1 DRLTTVQKRFPHTE
15 YLQSV
20 SCSSQDESSRGV
32 IIPTKL
38 PGAYKRVVY
47 SDSFIG
53 GKGELNHLCWVC
65 HPCPTGK
72 TQVTGD
78 VFQFTVD
85 VSEFSPEDVI
95 VTSSNNLI
103 EVHAEKL
110 GEDGSVTSTFSH
122 RCKLPSDVDPMSM
135 TMSTESSGL
144 LTVSHLPYTFLT

>member
-1 DRLTTVQKRFPHTE
+1 MEEDRGSSPQQTSAEHRFT
-15 YLQSV
+15 
-20 SCSSQDESSRGV
+20 G
-32 IIPTKL
+32 
-38 PGAYKRVVY
+38 
-47 SDSFIG
+47 
-53 GKGELNHLCWVC
+53 

-144 LTVSHLPYTFLT
+144 LTVSAHRIC

>member
-1 DRLTTVQKRFPHTE
+1 MCLILYVTV
-15 YLQSV
+15 L
-20 SCSSQDESSRGV
+20 G
-32 IIPTKL
+32 
-38 PGAYKRVVY
+38 
-47 SDSFIG
+47 
-53 GKGELNHLCWVC
+53 

-103 EVHAEKL
+103 EVHAEKVSHAVSKYRSCRTFFGSWLVSFKKKYLVLAGFYDADFTFSWSLVCLQL

-144 LTVSHLPYTFLT
+144 LTVSAHRIC